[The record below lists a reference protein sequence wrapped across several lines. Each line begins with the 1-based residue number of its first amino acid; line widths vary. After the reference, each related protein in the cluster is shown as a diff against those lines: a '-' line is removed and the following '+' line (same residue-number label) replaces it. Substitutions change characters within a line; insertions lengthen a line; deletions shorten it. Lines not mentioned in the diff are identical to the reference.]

1 MLRNLRRTGDAGLVT
16 KAMPSS
22 VSNDDVGVGEG
33 IAFWR
38 ATFVAVAKD
47 VSMEEGEP
55 ASSRKCSE
63 ELCSEELRSEEL
75 CSEELCSEELSSKEL
90 SSKELSSKELF
101 SKELSSK
108 ECSEERG
115 PEMEE
120 G

>member
-1 MLRNLRRTGDAGLVT
+1 
-16 KAMPSS
+16 MPSS

-38 ATFVAVAKD
+38 ATIVAVAKD

-55 ASSRKCSE
+55 ASSRECSE
-63 ELCSEELRSEEL
+63 ELCSEEL
-75 CSEELCSEELSSKEL
+75 C
-90 SSKELSSKELF
+90 

-115 PEMEE
+115 PGMEEGRGPEMEE
-120 G
+120 GGPKGRPEE